1 MKRILFLTTFVFLGF
16 RLNSCSDTDLDS
28 PVNETNQPVENNTS
42 DIINNLESSF
52 EVKTRTEGEQTSYP
66 DYYCGSYFKD
76 GILVIK
82 VKGTNIKDYKKDLVQ
97 RCKSNQFI
105 IEEGVN
111 TMNELLQIRNF
122 INSKDEI
129 GVWKKL
135 GISACGIDSKD
146 EKVIVMLEDVSEM
159 NITNFKNEVINS
171 PLIKFCQLSFSK
183 DNASVTSR

>member
-1 MKRILFLTTFVFLGF
+1 MKRILFLSTFVFLGF

-76 GILVIK
+76 GILV
-82 VKGTNIKDYKKDLVQ
+82 VQ

>member
-1 MKRILFLTTFVFLGF
+1 MKRILFLSTFVFLGF

-82 VKGTNIKDYKKDLVQ
+82 VKGTKITIIGEIW
-97 RCKSNQFI
+97 KSRAK
-105 IEEGVN
+105 
-111 TMNELLQIRNF
+111 LLRNRLF
-122 INSKDEI
+122 
-129 GVWKKL
+129 
-135 GISACGIDSKD
+135 
-146 EKVIVMLEDVSEM
+146 EKIV
-159 NITNFKNEVINS
+159 
-171 PLIKFCQLSFSK
+171 
-183 DNASVTSR
+183 SVTG